1 MGVTRAKGQ
10 PAFIFMEKALDM
22 SVSSQNSPRTEVRP
36 PHRGASKAELSSSQ
50 KKVQGEE
57 RGSLG
62 RVERWEPRSDHAQPN
77 LASLL
82 PHPGPGGVSGSFF
95 VLNV

>member
-10 PAFIFMEKALDM
+10 PAFIFMERALDM

-57 RGSLG
+57 RGK
-62 RVERWEPRSDHAQPN
+62 PSDGQP
-77 LASLL
+77 LKRHTAM
-82 PHPGPGGVSGSFF
+82 
-95 VLNV
+95 